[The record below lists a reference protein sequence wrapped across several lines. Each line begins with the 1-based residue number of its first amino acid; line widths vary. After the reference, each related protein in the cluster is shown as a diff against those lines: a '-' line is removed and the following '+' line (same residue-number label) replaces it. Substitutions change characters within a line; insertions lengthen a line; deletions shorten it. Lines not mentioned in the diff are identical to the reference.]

1 MLALHGFLAGHDYI
15 HAAQPAACAWQAC
28 AKGVCLSRRCSAVV
42 ERDLGC
48 LFAGRIRPG
57 AYPHV
62 FVYTIPP
69 GQDMDWAASV
79 CEQTGTRVPDAQKA
93 AWCADG
99 GHLGPA
105 ALGFLASLV
114 AREQPVVLMPADVP
128 TGVALTRRDLVDMP
142 KTAACDGSMVGHL
155 VVFVTADPRRGRVVA
170 LGVVKD
176 RALINDL
183 GVVTLRASHDPLLV
197 PVQLAAVFPADP
209 VDPVAAQLG
218 GDVGLAAHL
227 VRCVPGIP
235 DADAELVHS
244 VLPPPF
250 GLWIPAAAA
259 AAAARDPG
267 IAAAAASDDL
277 DVSLVPRRVMALAHA
292 CASSPQAQGLLAF
305 TESLG
310 PALAPGVA
318 GHVRDHATR
327 HTTARV
333 LATIAKRTSVR
344 DYSCPRLCQVCQVL

>member
-1 MLALHGFLAGHDYI
+1 MLALHGHIAGHDY
-15 HAAQPAACAWQAC
+15 HAAAAAPPEPRWHPCAQTLT
-28 AKGVCLSRRCSAVV
+28 VSHRCSPVV

-48 LFAGRIRPG
+48 LFAGRTRPG

-62 FVYTIPP
+62 LVYTIPP

-79 CEQTGTRVPDAQKA
+79 CEQTGTRVPDAQKT

-128 TGVALTRRDLVDMP
+128 VGVALTRRDLVDAP

-155 VVFVTADPRRGRVVA
+155 VVFATADPRRGRVVA

-176 RALINDL
+176 RALLNDAR
-183 GVVTLRASHDPLLV
+183 VVTLRESHDPLVV
-197 PVQLAAVFPADP
+197 PVQLAAVFQTDP
-209 VDPVAAQLG
+209 THAALETVPGDP
-218 GDVGLAAHL
+218 GLAAYL

-235 DADAELVHS
+235 DPDAELVHS
-244 VLPPPF
+244 VLPSPF
-250 GLWIPAAAA
+250 GLWIPAVAAA
-259 AAAARDPG
+259 TAARDEG
-267 IAAAAASDDL
+267 LLVAIASDDL
-277 DVSLVPRRVMALAHA
+277 DVSLVPRRVMVLAHA
-292 CASSPQAQGLLAF
+292 CASSPQASGVIAF

-310 PALAPGVA
+310 PVLAPGVL
-318 GHVRDHATR
+318 GSVRDHATR
-327 HTTARV
+327 HPTAKV
-333 LATIAKRTSVR
+333 LATIAKRTAVR
-344 DYSCPRLCQVCQVL
+344 DYACPRLCAYSV

>member
-1 MLALHGFLAGHDYI
+1 MLALHGHFASHDF
-15 HAAQPAACAWQAC
+15 HAHQHPPVLEPHPSV
-28 AKGVCLSRRCSAVV
+28 KTLTLTHRCSPVV

-48 LFAGRIRPG
+48 LFAGKVRPG
-57 AYPHV
+57 AFPHV
-62 FVYTIPP
+62 LVYTIPP

-79 CEQTGTRVPDAQKA
+79 CEQTGTRVPDAQKT

-99 GHLGPA
+99 GCLGPA
-105 ALGFLASLV
+105 SLGFLESLV

-128 TGVALTRRDLVDMP
+128 VGVALTRRDLVDMP
-142 KTAACDGSMVGHL
+142 KTAACDGTMVGHL
-155 VVFVTADPRRGRVVA
+155 VVFVSCSTPQRGRVVA

-176 RALINDL
+176 RALINDAR
-183 GVVTLRASHDPLLV
+183 VVTLRASHDPLLV
-197 PVQLAAVFPADP
+197 PVQLAAVFKADP
-209 VDPVAAQLG
+209 VPAALAMVP
-218 GDVGLAAHL
+218 GDVDLAAYL

-244 VLPPPF
+244 VLPSPF

-259 AAAARDPG
+259 AAAARDPA
-267 IAAAAASDDL
+267 IVHLVAHEDL

-292 CASSPQAQGLLAF
+292 CAASPQAQGLLAF

-318 GHVRDHATR
+318 GHIRDHVTR
-327 HTTARV
+327 HTTAKV

-344 DYSCPRLCQVCQVL
+344 DYACPRLCHV